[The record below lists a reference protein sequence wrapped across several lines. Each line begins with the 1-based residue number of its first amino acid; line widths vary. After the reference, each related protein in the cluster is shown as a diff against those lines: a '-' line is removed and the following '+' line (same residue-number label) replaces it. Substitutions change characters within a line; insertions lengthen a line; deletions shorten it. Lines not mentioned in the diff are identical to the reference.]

1 MDMIIQLLTNFI
13 VSGAFAVIFNVPL
26 KNILQCCIVGMV
38 GRLLHSSLMIYDY
51 DTVQATLIAS
61 ISIGVISRIFAKI
74 YKVPVIVF
82 SISGIL
88 PLVPGGL
95 AFDATK
101 NFAED
106 HYDLGIQFAVKTIM
120 TAGAIAVGLV
130 LAEAIMRIFKKRKKI
145 HLNSFHK

>member
-1 MDMIIQLLTNFI
+1 MIVKLLTNFV
-13 VSGAFAVIFNVPL
+13 VSGAFAVIFNVPK

-38 GRLLHSSLMIYDY
+38 GRLLHSSLMNHDY

-61 ISIGVISRIFAKI
+61 FSVGVISRIFAKT

-95 AFDATK
+95 AFEATR
-101 NFAED
+101 NFVED
-106 HYDLGIQFAVKTIM
+106 NYNLGIQIAVKASM

-130 LAEAIMRIFKKRKKI
+130 LSEAIMQIIKIRKKF
-145 HLNSFHK
+145 HLNGFRK